1 VIALVG
7 QTRRMTLN
15 FAQIERQELCNLFEQ
30 LGPDVPTLCEGWTA
44 RDLAAHLVVRE
55 RRPDAALGILAAPFE
70 RHGEKVRLEYAA
82 KPWDELVELVRSGPP
97 TLSVFGPAAVDR
109 LANTMEYFI
118 HHEDLRRT
126 NGMGPRELYPELQ
139 DQLWAVVRRM
149 SRLTMRSAPCGVTLR
164 TTGGAT
170 VVANGAVPR
179 VAVRGPV
186 GELALFVY
194 GRQAAA
200 QVELL
205 GSDDDVAAL
214 MAASFGI

>member
-1 VIALVG
+1 
-7 QTRRMTLN
+7 MTLN
-15 FAQIERQELCNLFEQ
+15 FAQIERQELCVLFEE
-30 LGPDVPTLCEGWTA
+30 LGPDVPTLCEGWTT

-70 RHGEKVRLEYAA
+70 RHGEAVRQQFAA
-82 KPWDELVELVRSGPP
+82 RPWDELVELVRTGPP
-97 TLSVFGPAAVDR
+97 KLSAFGTPSLDR

-118 HHEDLRRT
+118 HHEDVRRA
-126 NGMGPRELYPELQ
+126 NGRGPRELYPDLR
-139 DQLWAVVRRM
+139 DQLWDIVRRM
-149 SRLTMRSAPCGVTLR
+149 AKLTMRRAPCGVTLR
-164 TTGGAT
+164 TPEGST

-194 GRQAAA
+194 GRQGAAE
-200 QVELL
+200 VELL
-205 GSDDDVAAL
+205 GDPDDVAAL

>member
-1 VIALVG
+1 
-7 QTRRMTLN
+7 MTLN
-15 FAQIERQELCNLFEQ
+15 FAQIERQDLCTLFEQ

-55 RRPDAALGILAAPFE
+55 RRPDAALGILASPFE
-70 RHGEKVRLEYAA
+70 RHGESVRRAYAQ
-82 KPWDELVELVRSGPP
+82 KPWEELVDLVRTGPP
-97 TLSVFGPAAVDR
+97 TLSAFGVPAIDR

-118 HHEDLRRT
+118 HHEDVRRA
-126 NGMGPRELYPELQ
+126 NGMAPRDLYPDLE
-139 DQLWAVVRRM
+139 DQLWDVLRRM
-149 SRLTMRSAPCGVTLR
+149 SRLSMRRVPCGVTLR

-179 VAVRGPV
+179 VAVRGPI

-194 GRQAAA
+194 GRHAAA

-205 GSDDDVAAL
+205 GDDDDVAAL
-214 MAASFGI
+214 MAARIGI

>member
-1 VIALVG
+1 
-7 QTRRMTLN
+7 MTLN
-15 FAQIERQELCNLFEQ
+15 FAQIERQELCILFER

-70 RHGEKVRLEYAA
+70 RHGEKVRLEVAA
-82 KPWDELVELVRSGPP
+82 TPWDELVELVRTGPP
-97 TLSVFGPAAVDR
+97 KLSAFGAPAIDR

-118 HHEDLRRT
+118 HHEDVRRP
-126 NGMGPRELYPELQ
+126 NGMGPRELHAELEA
-139 DQLWAVVRRM
+139 QLWGVVQRM
-149 SRLTMRSAPCGVTLR
+149 AKLTMRKAPCGVTLR

-194 GRQAAA
+194 GRQGAA

-205 GSDDDVAAL
+205 GADDDVAAL

>member
-1 VIALVG
+1 
-7 QTRRMTLN
+7 MTLN
-15 FAQIERQELCNLFEQ
+15 FAQIERQELCNLFDE

-70 RHGEKVRLEYAA
+70 RHGEKVRLQFAA
-82 KPWDELVELVRSGPP
+82 KPWDELVELVRTGPP
-97 TLSVFGPAAVDR
+97 KLSPFGPAPIDR

-126 NGMGPRELYPELQ
+126 NGMDPRELHPELEA
-139 DQLWAVVRRM
+139 QLWDVLRRM
-149 SRLTMRSAPCGVTLR
+149 SKLMLRSAPSGVTLR
-164 TTGGAT
+164 TTGGHT
-170 VVANGAVPR
+170 VVANGKFPR

-194 GRQAAA
+194 GRQDAAR
-200 QVELL
+200 VELL
-205 GSDDDVAAL
+205 GDEGDVAAL
-214 MAASFGI
+214 MSASFGI

>member
-1 VIALVG
+1 
-7 QTRRMTLN
+7 MTLN
-15 FAQIERQELCNLFEQ
+15 FAQIERQDLCTLFER
-30 LGPDVPTLCEGWTA
+30 LGPDAPTLCEGWTT

-82 KPWDELVELVRSGPP
+82 RPWPELVELVRTGPP
-97 TLSVFGPAAVDR
+97 KLSAFGAPAVDR

-118 HHEDLRRT
+118 HHEDVRRA
-126 NGMGPRELYPELQ
+126 NGMAPRELYPEME
-139 DQLWAVVRRM
+139 DRLWDVLARMAKLSMRR
-149 SRLTMRSAPCGVTLR
+149 APCGVTMR
-164 TTGGAT
+164 TPGGRT
-170 VVANGAVPR
+170 LVANAAVPR
-179 VAVRGPV
+179 VALRGPV
-186 GELALFVY
+186 GELALFAY

-205 GSDDDVAAL
+205 GADDDVAAL

>member
-1 VIALVG
+1 
-7 QTRRMTLN
+7 MTLN
-15 FAQIERQELCNLFEQ
+15 FAQIERQDLCTLFEE

-70 RHGEKVRLEYAA
+70 RHGEKVRLQFAA
-82 KPWDELVELVRSGPP
+82 KPWPELVELVRSGPP
-97 TLSVFGPAAVDR
+97 RLSAFGAPAIDR

-126 NGMGPRELYPELQ
+126 NGMGPRELHPELE
-139 DQLWAVVRRM
+139 DQLWDIVRRM
-149 SRLTMRSAPCGVTLR
+149 SKLTLRKAPCGVTLR
-164 TTGGAT
+164 TPDGRT
-170 VVANGAVPR
+170 VVANGTVPR
-179 VAVRGPV
+179 VSVRGPV

-194 GRQAAA
+194 GRQGAA

-205 GSDDDVAAL
+205 GADDDVAAL
-214 MAASFGI
+214 LAASFGI

>member
-1 VIALVG
+1 
-7 QTRRMTLN
+7 MTLN
-15 FAQIERQELCNLFEQ
+15 FAQIERQDLCNLFEE

-70 RHGEKVRLEYAA
+70 RHGDKVRLEFAA
-82 KPWDELVELVRSGPP
+82 KPWDELVELVRTGPP
-97 TLSVFGPAAVDR
+97 RLSPLGTPAIDR

-118 HHEDLRRT
+118 HHEDVRRA
-126 NGMGPRELYPELQ
+126 NGMAPRELHPELE
-139 DQLWAVVRRM
+139 DRLWDVVARM
-149 SRLTMRSAPCGVTLR
+149 AKLTLRKAPCGVTLR
-164 TTGGAT
+164 AAGGRA
-170 VVANGAVPR
+170 VVANSAVPR

-186 GELALFVY
+186 GELSLFVY
-194 GRQAAA
+194 GRQGAA

-205 GSDDDVAAL
+205 GDDDDVAAL

>member
-1 VIALVG
+1 
-7 QTRRMTLN
+7 MTLN
-15 FAQIERQELCNLFEQ
+15 FAQIERQDLCTLFEQ

-55 RRPDAALGILAAPFE
+55 RRPDAALGILPGPFE
-70 RHGEKVRLEYAA
+70 GHGEKVRLQFAA
-82 KPWDELVELVRSGPP
+82 KPWDELVELVRTGPP
-97 TLSVFGPAAVDR
+97 RLSFFGAPAIDR
-109 LANTMEYFI
+109 LANTMEFFI
-118 HHEDLRRT
+118 HHEDVRRT
-126 NGMGPRELYPELQ
+126 NGMGPRDLYPELE
-139 DQLWAVVRRM
+139 DQLWDVVRRM
-149 SRLTMRSAPCGVTLR
+149 SKLTLRKAPCGVTLR
-164 TTGGAT
+164 TSGGAT

-205 GSDDDVAAL
+205 GAEDDVAAL

>member
-1 VIALVG
+1 
-7 QTRRMTLN
+7 MTLN
-15 FAQIERQELCNLFEQ
+15 FAQIERQDLCTLFEE

-70 RHGEKVRLEYAA
+70 RHGEKVRLQFAA

-97 TLSVFGPAAVDR
+97 RRSVFGAPAVDR

-126 NGMGPRELYPELQ
+126 NGMGPRELHPELS
-139 DQLWAVVRRM
+139 DQLWDIVRRM
-149 SRLTMRSAPCGVTLR
+149 SKLTLRKAPCGVTLR
-164 TTGGAT
+164 TPDGRT

-179 VAVRGPV
+179 VSVRGPV

-194 GRQAAA
+194 GRQGAA

-205 GSDDDVAAL
+205 GADDDVASL
-214 MAASFGI
+214 LAASFGI

>member
-1 VIALVG
+1 
-7 QTRRMTLN
+7 MTVN
-15 FAQIERQELCNLFEQ
+15 HAQIERRQLCELFDE

-70 RHGEKVRLEYAA
+70 RHGEKVRLEVAA
-82 KPWDELVELVRSGPP
+82 TPWPELVGMVRSGPP
-97 TLSVFGPAAVDR
+97 RRSPFGLEVIDR

-118 HHEDLRRT
+118 HHEDVRRT
-126 NGMGPRELYPELQ
+126 NGLGPRQLDEDLEA
-139 DQLWAVVRRM
+139 QLWDVVRRM
-149 SRLTMRSAPCGVTLR
+149 SKLTMRKLPVGVTLR
-164 TTGGAT
+164 TPAGAT
-170 VVANGAVPR
+170 VVARARTPR

-194 GRQAAA
+194 GRQGAA

-205 GSDDDVAAL
+205 GSDEDVATVTS
-214 MAASFGI
+214 ASLGI

>member
-1 VIALVG
+1 
-7 QTRRMTLN
+7 MTLN
-15 FAQIERQELCNLFEQ
+15 FAQIERQDLCTLFEE

-70 RHGEKVRLEYAA
+70 RHGEKIRLQFAA

-97 TLSVFGPAAVDR
+97 RHSVFGAPAIDR

-126 NGMGPRELYPELQ
+126 NGMGPRKLHPELS
-139 DQLWAVVRRM
+139 DQLWDIVRRM
-149 SRLTMRSAPCGVTLR
+149 SKLTLRKAPCGVTLR
-164 TTGGAT
+164 TPGGRT

-179 VAVRGPV
+179 VSVRGPV

-194 GRQAAA
+194 GRQGAA

-205 GSDDDVAAL
+205 GADGDVAAL
-214 MAASFGI
+214 LAASFGI

>member
-1 VIALVG
+1 
-7 QTRRMTLN
+7 MTLN
-15 FAQIERQELCNLFEQ
+15 FAQIERQELCTLFED

-70 RHGEKVRLEYAA
+70 RHGEKVRREFAA
-82 KPWDELVELVRSGPP
+82 KPWAELVELVRTGPP
-97 TLSVFGPAAVDR
+97 KLSAFGAPAIDR

-118 HHEDLRRT
+118 HHEDLRRPA
-126 NGMGPRELYPELQ
+126 GLGPRDLYPDLE
-139 DQLWAVVRRM
+139 DQLWDALRRM
-149 SRLTMRSAPCGVTLR
+149 SKLAMRKAPCGITLR
-164 TTGGAT
+164 STGGRT

-179 VAVRGPV
+179 VGVRGPI

-194 GRQAAA
+194 GRQGAA

-205 GSDDDVAAL
+205 GSDEDVAAVL
-214 MAASFGI
+214 AASFGI

>member
-1 VIALVG
+1 
-7 QTRRMTLN
+7 MTLN
-15 FAQIERQELCNLFEQ
+15 FAQIERQDLCTLFEE
-30 LGPDVPTLCEGWTA
+30 LGPDAPTLCEGWTT

-82 KPWDELVELVRSGPP
+82 TPWDELVELVRTGPP
-97 TLSVFGPAAVDR
+97 KLSPFGAPAIDR

-118 HHEDLRRT
+118 HHEDVRRA
-126 NGMGPRELYPELQ
+126 NGQGPRELYPDLQ
-139 DQLWAVVRRM
+139 DQLWDVVRRM
-149 SRLTMRSAPCGVTLR
+149 AKLTMRSAPCGVTLR
-164 TTGGAT
+164 TTGGRT

-179 VAVRGPV
+179 VGVRGPV
-186 GELALFVY
+186 GELALFAY

-205 GSDDDVAAL
+205 GDPDDVAAL
-214 MAASFGI
+214 VDASFGV

>member
-1 VIALVG
+1 
-7 QTRRMTLN
+7 MTLN
-15 FAQIERQELCNLFEQ
+15 FAQIERQELCTLFED

-70 RHGEKVRLEYAA
+70 RHGEKVRLEFAA
-82 KPWDELVELVRSGPP
+82 KPWEELVELVRNGPP
-97 TLSVFGPAAVDR
+97 KFSPLGPAAIDR

-118 HHEDLRRT
+118 HHEDVRRT
-126 NGMGPRELYPELQ
+126 NGMGPRDLYPELE
-139 DQLWAVVRRM
+139 DQLWDVVRRM
-149 SRLTMRSAPCGVTLR
+149 SKLTMRKAPCGVTLR
-164 TTGGAT
+164 STGGRT

-179 VAVRGPV
+179 VGVRGPV

-214 MAASFGI
+214 RAASFGI